1 MIFEYLIIWHKTSL
15 LGREWLHIGD
25 QGTLFCNICIQH
37 GKSGEKNPFV
47 QGCTSHKKD
56 SIISHEKSRYHL
68 NAVKAK
74 QMKELPLG
82 KSPAEKVITTLH
94 AKDEEKLTN
103 LFINCHGLAYQGR
116 PYTDFMWL
124 LKMDKKKKVNVG
136 DTYGTDKKA
145 REFTKAIAQ
154 IEREK
159 IIDHIASSKFSAVLV
174 DGSSDVS
181 VIENEIVYVRI
192 CSYGNP
198 KTMFIHSAQVARGQA
213 QNIMEA
219 IQRSITTNLMTT
231 WDDFIKTMIAMGS
244 DGASVMLGSERGV
257 ASLMKK
263 NAPWLVAVHCY
274 GHRLELAFKDVI
286 KKVPL
291 LERMNVLLYGL
302 FYFYH
307 RSPLNRANL
316 KAAYKAAGVNLS
328 LVPIRVGGTRWVGHV
343 LNALMNVI

>member
-1 MIFEYLIIWHKTSL
+1 
-15 LGREWLHIGD
+15 
-25 QGTLFCNICIQH
+25 
-37 GKSGEKNPFV
+37 
-47 QGCTSHKKD
+47 
-56 SIISHEKSRYHL
+56 
-68 NAVKAK
+68 
-74 QMKELPLG
+74 
-82 KSPAEKVITTLH
+82 
-94 AKDEEKLTN
+94 
-103 LFINCHGLAYQGR
+103 
-116 PYTDFMWL
+116 
-124 LKMDKKKKVNVG
+124 MDKKKKVNIG

-145 REFTKAIAQ
+145 KEFTKAIAQ
-154 IEREK
+154 IKREK
-159 IIDHIASSKFSAVLV
+159 IIDHIGSSKFSAVLV
-174 DGSSDVS
+174 GGSSDVS

-192 CSYGNP
+192 CTYGNP
-198 KTMFIHSAQVARGQA
+198 KTMFVHSAQVARGQA

-219 IQRSITTNLMTT
+219 IERSITTNLMTT

-257 ASLMKK
+257 AALLKK
-263 NAPWLVAVHCY
+263 NAPWLIAVHCY

-291 LERMNVLLYGL
+291 LERMNVLLYDL

-316 KAAYKAAGVNLS
+316 KAGYKAAGVNLS